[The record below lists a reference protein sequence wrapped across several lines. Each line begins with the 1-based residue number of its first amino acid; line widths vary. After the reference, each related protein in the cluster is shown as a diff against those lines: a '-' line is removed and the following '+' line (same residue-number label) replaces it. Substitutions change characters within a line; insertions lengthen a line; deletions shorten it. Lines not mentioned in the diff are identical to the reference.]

1 MSTFCCL
8 LTSTYS
14 FLESA
19 VDVPKRE
26 PAKKIEVVQPA
37 TTIAQVTAPVATPE
51 DSVVSEI
58 VEPKKTTSTET
69 EPPKQNGSI
78 PTVVLNSGNDEIPPY
93 EPNFT
98 VIEDPSPVKE
108 DSVQR
113 AQPDSDD
120 DEDEVEENEA
130 KKTSL
135 EDQIKDLEEEIE
147 RKSSFSGSYQPEE
160 NVQEETVIKET
171 VVPKASN
178 NVQSTPNSEN
188 HVGNSTKS
196 VTEEPQSGGG
206 GCCRVFLLTV
216 FFIFLTLTVT
226 AIALLNSSL
235 DHPLLTQL
243 RQHVQ
248 FLNPA
253 RDYIMHRMNSFMS

>member
-1 MSTFCCL
+1 M
-8 LTSTYS
+8 
-14 FLESA
+14 
-19 VDVPKRE
+19 DVPVRE

-51 DSVVSEI
+51 DSIVSEI
-58 VEPKKTTSTET
+58 VEPEKTTTTET

-98 VIEDPSPVKE
+98 VIEEPSPVKE
-108 DSVQR
+108 GSVRAPSDSE
-113 AQPDSDD
+113 D
-120 DEDEVEENEA
+120 DEVEENET

-147 RKSSFSGSYQPEE
+147 RKSSFSGSYQPVE
-160 NVQEETVIKET
+160 NVQEETVVKET

-178 NVQSTPNSEN
+178 NVQSKPNSEN

-196 VTEEPQSGGG
+196 MTEEAQSGGG
-206 GCCRVFLLTV
+206 GCCRVFLLTF

-253 RDYIMHRMNSFMS
+253 RDYIMHRLNSFLS